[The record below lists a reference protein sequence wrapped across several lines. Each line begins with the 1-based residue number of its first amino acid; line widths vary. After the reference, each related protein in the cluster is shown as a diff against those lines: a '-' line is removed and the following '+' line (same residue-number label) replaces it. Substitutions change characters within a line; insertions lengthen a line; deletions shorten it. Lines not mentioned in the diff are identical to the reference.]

1 MAKVDFNVS
10 NYARLFG
17 KTQYDRKVLTDIV
30 NDEELMGINESWYL
44 TQGSID
50 PTFTPTDAH
59 GMATFTVNERSL
71 NAAPMASLRAPLSD
85 AEPLDG
91 ATINSYAATIPDF
104 TTPKIVEKAMERKQ
118 REDLFAQFGT
128 DAPIIKEQWI
138 PQVQALRQSMNF
150 TMNWM
155 TAQLM
160 TTAKIVYKHG
170 QGIFAPVHKALVPD
184 ANFAKAGKTAWTD
197 PNATIIT
204 DMQRIEGEYR
214 AKWGYDGGMQWQ
226 MTKNFFLTCFIKNKE
241 VLEKVNEFRALNDL
255 IAVSFNN
262 INTDVFNNAWTN
274 VRTAYGLSPIVLVE
288 EKEYDKDKSTGQM
301 KAVNGWADNKV
312 VLRPTGDA
320 VRFMRKQILD
330 ETYAQYLNNSVQRN
344 FAPFANGLATIV
356 NTTVP
361 SGMYNEWHTQILFS
375 CVPAL
380 AEFTKHV
387 IVDISQTNP

>member
-160 TTAKIVYKHG
+160 TTSKIVYKHG

-197 PNATIIT
+197 LNATIIT

-301 KAVNGWADNKV
+301 KAVNGWSDNKV

-380 AEFTKHV
+380 VEFTKHV
-387 IVDISQTNP
+387 IVDISQTNS

>member
-128 DAPIIKEQWI
+128 DAPIINEQWI

-197 PNATIIT
+197 LNATIIT

-262 INTDVFNNAWTN
+262 INTDVFYQEQIERIMSYTQPTPPPGGGGGTQPPTPPTKRIRQASLQTKTKLPITNAEDIDH
-274 VRTAYGLSPIVLVE
+274 YLEGLRQQLLKLLV
-288 EKEYDKDKSTGQM
+288 DHDGVM
-301 KAVNGWADNKV
+301 
-312 VLRPTGDA
+312 
-320 VRFMRKQILD
+320 I
-330 ETYAQYLNNSVQRN
+330 
-344 FAPFANGLATIV
+344 
-356 NTTVP
+356 
-361 SGMYNEWHTQILFS
+361 
-375 CVPAL
+375 
-380 AEFTKHV
+380 TK
-387 IVDISQTNP
+387 